1 VGVGINGGGM
11 FEVPR
16 AAMVQPASGCRI
28 CSQKMNGSIEGPS
41 SFITEGLIST
51 RSQTPLATL

>member
-1 VGVGINGGGM
+1 M

-16 AAMVQPASGCRI
+16 AAMAQPASGCRI

-41 SFITEGLIST
+41 SFITEGAHLYKKSD
-51 RSQTPLATL
+51 SPCPTLRTNHM